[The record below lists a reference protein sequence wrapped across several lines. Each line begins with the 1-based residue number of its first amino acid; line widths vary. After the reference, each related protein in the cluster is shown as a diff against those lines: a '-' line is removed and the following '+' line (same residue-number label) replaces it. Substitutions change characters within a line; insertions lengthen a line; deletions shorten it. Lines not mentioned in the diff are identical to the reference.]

1 MKQRTIRL
9 AATGARLATGA
20 AVATACVLGVGAAV
34 AAPWPSVQNEPA
46 TATVTPVPGDATIV
60 CNGAFRALGR
70 DSSQADLLVS
80 AAAPDLRVDD
90 RDHETST
97 TDLAMPGVL
106 GGEGAKSITAAVADR
121 TAPLISAAESV
132 SLDEEDLRGYAAA
145 PCREAGMRSWLVG
158 GDGSTGSSDVILL
171 SNPADVAATV
181 ELNVYGAQRRTTTK
195 IVPPKTQITLT
206 LASVAGAESRPVI
219 EVVAAGAPVR
229 AALQSAH
236 VRTLDAVGIDV
247 QDGVGGA
254 QRSLR
259 LLGAH
264 SQPISDGDDSTG
276 ILLRLLAPDEDATAT
291 VRVRGAD
298 GTAGSDEYV
307 VELTAATPTEVS
319 LTGMGAG
326 AHDIEIDATAPVVAG
341 ARQTARAEGRE
352 DFAWMLPA
360 PQLTG
365 TVPFTVPRGAS
376 ATLYLSSAEEST
388 TTVTLAGIDER
399 IVELPAGGAEQIP
412 LQPGEHVLSSDGA
425 VHAAV
430 GLLGDAAIAGW
441 PLWAPP
447 ATQQPIVV
455 RP

>member
-1 MKQRTIRL
+1 MKQSTIRL
-9 AATGARLATGA
+9 ATTGARIATGA
-20 AVATACVLGVGAAV
+20 AVAAACVLGVGAAV

-46 TATVTPVPGDATIV
+46 AATVTPVPGDALIV

-70 DSSQADLLVS
+70 DSTRADLLVS
-80 AAAPDLRVDD
+80 AAAPTLQIDGRG
-90 RDHETST
+90 HETST
-97 TDLAMPGVL
+97 TALAMPGVL
-106 GGEGAKSITAAVADR
+106 GGEGAQSITAAVADR
-121 TAPLISAAESV
+121 TAPLISASESV

-158 GDGSTGSSDVILL
+158 GDGSTGSSDVIML
-171 SNPADVAATV
+171 SNPADVPSTV
-181 ELNVYGAQRRTTTK
+181 ELNVYGSQRRTTTK
-195 IVPPKTQITLT
+195 IVPPKTQTTLT
-206 LASVAGAESRPVI
+206 LASVAGAEPRPVV
-219 EVVAAGAPVR
+219 EVVATGAPVR
-229 AALQSAH
+229 AALQSAR

-259 LLGAH
+259 LLGAQ

-276 ILLRLLAPDEDATAT
+276 ILLRLLAPQENATAT

-298 GTAGSDEYV
+298 GRVDSDEYV
-307 VELTAATPTEVS
+307 VELTAATPTEIS

-326 AHDIEIDATAPVVAG
+326 AHDIEIDATAPIVAG
-341 ARQTARAEGRE
+341 ARQAVRAEGRE

-365 TVPFTVPRGAS
+365 SVPFGVPSGPS
-376 ATLYLSSAEEST
+376 ATLYLSNAEDST
-388 TTVTLAGIDER
+388 ATVTLEGVDGRTI
-399 IVELPAGGAEQIP
+399 ELPGNGVEQVP
-412 LQPGEHVLSSDGA
+412 LQPGEHLLRADGM
-425 VHAAV
+425 VHAAI
-430 GLLGDAAIAGW
+430 GMLGDAAIAGW

-447 ATQQPIVV
+447 ATQQPIIV

>member
-20 AVATACVLGVGAAV
+20 VVATACVLGVLAAV

-46 TATVTPVPGDATIV
+46 IATVTPVPGDATIV

-80 AAAPDLRVDD
+80 AAAPTLRVDA
-90 RDHETST
+90 RDHESSA

-106 GGEGAKSITAAVADR
+106 GGEGAQSITAAVADR
-121 TAPLISAAESV
+121 TAPLISASESV
-132 SLDEEDLRGYAAA
+132 GLDEEDLRGYAAA
-145 PCREAGMRSWLVG
+145 PCREPAMSSWLVG

-171 SNPADVAATV
+171 SNPADVPSTV
-181 ELNVYGAQRRTTTK
+181 QLNVYGAQRKTMTK
-195 IVPPKTQITLT
+195 IVPPKTQTTLT
-206 LASVAGAESRPVI
+206 LASVSGAEPRPII
-219 EVVAAGAPVR
+219 EVIAAGAPVR
-229 AALQSAH
+229 AVLQSAH

-259 LLGAH
+259 LLGAQ
-264 SQPISDGDDSTG
+264 SQPISEGDDSTG
-276 ILLRLLAPDEDATAT
+276 ILLRVLSPREDATAT

-298 GTAGSDEYV
+298 GTIASDEYV
-307 VELTAATPTEVS
+307 IELTAATPSEVS

-326 AHDIEIDATAPVVAG
+326 AHDIEIDATAPIVAG
-341 ARQTARAEGRE
+341 ARQTVRAEGRE

-360 PQLTG
+360 PPLTG
-365 TVPFTVPRGAS
+365 VVPFSVPSGAP
-376 ATLYLSSAEEST
+376 ATLYLSNAQDST
-388 TTVTLAGIDER
+388 VTVTLEGVDER
-399 IVELPAGGAEQIP
+399 IVDLPANGVEQVA
-412 LQPGEHVLSSDGA
+412 LQPGEHLLTSEGT

-430 GLLGDAAIAGW
+430 GLIGDAAIAGW

-447 ATQQPIVV
+447 ATQQPIIV

>member
-1 MKQRTIRL
+1 MKQRTLRL
-9 AATGARLATGA
+9 AATGARIATGA
-20 AVATACVLGVGAAV
+20 AVAAACVLGVGAAV
-34 AAPWPSVQNEPA
+34 AAPWPDVQNKPA
-46 TATVTPVPGDATIV
+46 ATTVTPVPGDATIV

-80 AAAPDLRVDD
+80 AAAPTLRVDA
-90 RDHETST
+90 RDHETTT

-106 GGEGAKSITAAVADR
+106 GGEGAQSITAAVAGR
-121 TAPLISAAESV
+121 TAPLISASESV
-132 SLDEEDLRGYAAA
+132 TLDDEDLRGYAAA

-171 SNPADVAATV
+171 SNPADVPSTV

-195 IVPPKTQITLT
+195 IVPPKTQLTLT
-206 LASVAGAESRPVI
+206 LASVAGAEPRPVI

-229 AALQSAH
+229 AVLQSAH
-236 VRTLDAVGIDV
+236 VRTLEAVGVDV
-247 QDGVGGA
+247 QDGLGGA

-264 SQPISDGDDSTG
+264 SQPISEGDDSTG
-276 ILLRLLAPDEDATAT
+276 IVLRLLAPREDATAT

-298 GTAGSDEYV
+298 GTVGSDEYA

-326 AHDIEIDATAPVVAG
+326 AHDIEVDATAPVVAA
-341 ARQTARAEGRE
+341 ARQTSRADGRE

-360 PQLTG
+360 PPLTG
-365 TVPFTVPRGAS
+365 TVPFTVPSGPS
-376 ATLYLSSAEEST
+376 ATLYLSNPEDST
-388 TTVTLAGIDER
+388 VTVTLEGVDER
-399 IVELPAGGAEQIP
+399 VVELRANGVEQVA
-412 LQPGEHVLSSDGA
+412 LQPGEHLLRSDGA
-425 VHAAV
+425 VRAAV

-447 ATQQPIVV
+447 ATQQPIIVH
-455 RP
+455 P